1 MPLQS
6 HTLRVNFLRRFFPI
20 LAGVVFAFVVSWPIM
35 NELHLNYKSK
45 QSETRLKVDEIAMTM
60 PSAGQPMQLQIKNPE
75 YIGKESEGH
84 PYVVAAKKIIQDG
97 MKPGASIMNLE
108 QPTARLLLDQA
119 DNENLNVEART
130 GVYDP
135 ASRVLDLDG
144 NVVITHSTGYKL
156 NAENLRVNLTE
167 GRSIS
172 EQPVSGDGPNGTLS
186 GQKLELLDKGEHI
199 ILHGKSKVTLLP
211 EKSG

>member
-1 MPLQS
+1 MPLRS
-6 HTLRVNFLRRFFPI
+6 HTTRVNFLRRFFPI
-20 LAGVVFAFVVSWPIM
+20 LAGVVFVSVVSWPIM

-45 QSETRLKVDEIAMTM
+45 LSGTRLKVEEIAMTM
-60 PSAGQPMQLQIKNPE
+60 PAAGQPMQLQIKRPE
-75 YIGKESEGH
+75 YIGKDAEGH
-84 PYVVAAKKIIQDG
+84 PYVVAAQKVVQDG
-97 MKPGASIMNLE
+97 MRPGESIMNLE
-108 QPTARLLLDQA
+108 QPTARLLLDQSS
-119 DNENLNVEART
+119 NEKLNVEART

-135 ASRVLDLDG
+135 NSRVLDLDG

-156 NAENLRVNLTE
+156 NAQNLRVNLTE
-167 GRSIS
+167 GSSLS

-211 EKSG
+211 ATSG